1 MGQYGNQPD
10 FGTRGANLEPSGDAD
25 PGQEN
30 PGVSWNSAALYVG
43 TGGDLYVDLV
53 GGNGGAYY
61 TLFKNVPDAT
71 FLPIIVNKVWATF
84 DGDPATTCTDIVALY

>member
-30 PGVSWNSAALYVG
+30 PGVSWDSAALYIG

-53 GGNGGAYY
+53 GGNSGAYY
-61 TLFKNVPDAT
+61 TFFKAVPSGT
-71 FLPIIVNKVWATF
+71 FLPIIVYKVWATI
-84 DGDPATTCTDIVALY
+84 DGEQGTTCLNIVALY